1 MTQTFSDMR
10 APLGQICSVPER
22 IISVYSL
29 EKHIWHDNNSLSS
42 IKGRKPELKTI
53 AEFEIDPVR
62 HFLNDILRN
71 MAAPYIAENKSNPI
85 GQGYWVQAEF
95 GSGKSHLMCF
105 LGALALGSEDAW
117 EAIRLKEEKSG
128 RGKRESLY
136 QFWENGLKQKANSS
150 KGFCI
155 VAKTLVGSGGGTVG
169 LDEPGKPFTEYLID
183 AVKDQ
188 LLKETGKNIS
198 LYPVESLVDRFLK
211 QDETRYR
218 KDLEKFLKDP
228 NFFEEDEFEEYTDF
242 IKNMQEN
249 RSPEYKRSCGNKLW
263 KFYTEYLKVRPD
275 IEMETEDVLRHLVK
289 SVMAEGYCGLIFLID
304 EVSLFMKDRKD
315 EQKTDDEKTL
325 VVLSNRLAKVENL
338 PVWTVCAAQQ
348 VIESKTAGTKNIIA
362 DDRLKLI
369 PLLQKDTDYYTIVLA
384 RVRQLTNPKLV
395 TGYYNYYKRGFSWP
409 SQIGYDEFERFFPFH
424 KTGIEVLRDITMEL
438 TTARSAIHFM
448 HQTLKYAIKT
458 NSRELIRLWHF
469 FDESL
474 EYEEDPSGTYAG
486 LVALKTK
493 RDTDYKIYESC
504 KKFIDEQTKG
514 VLKVHRE
521 RAINSLQVLFLYYV
535 SKRRLQGLTPEEIA
549 NEILI
554 EKSPNA
560 TLEENVQHYE
570 FIASTLKKE
579 LRQITETPDEKGKS
593 RFKFNPIH
601 TGINPQEEFDKIK
614 TEVEANEKLR
624 KEAWDDLLEFKEWN
638 LKTRMMTIDLAYG
651 GSSIFSEIA
660 NNGGKEITL
669 YWQNGEISGNAAVKD
684 LTKYIS
690 GTIPFPTLNT
700 EETEQDFQLLIGK
713 TPVEVTS
720 IINLL
725 SDKKDP
731 RVVIWTPDALKQEEQ
746 DRVNNFATYKK
757 MIDNWS
763 NKESEDAKTI
773 VGWVSD
779 HLKTEIG
786 LILKVVTDS
795 YQRGRMDALNH
806 QNTSFQMIGN
816 LPAIIAPVV
825 ERILTSVYE
834 SRIIIYPQN
843 IPFCKEDGVK
853 VINGIVKKGEIPT
866 NVTIGK
872 NESAAQNFGPSL
884 IITSTS
890 NWRKLDTS
898 QNTFVTDIFEFI
910 NSKITDPHQTISIAS
925 IYKNFTGLNGPNNKN
940 YGLTKRVI
948 DIYLLCLVKQGK
960 IRINLGNKSILSFPF
975 IDYSNIDQID
985 FNARTISSFSEIQKM
1000 VRPKSWDALHPY
1012 IEVILGLKIPVDSN
1026 DSQITEY
1033 RAKLTEHFKTK
1044 AETSQSTLQRS
1055 SLLFE
1060 KIRVKNPYSTDVE
1073 KVNLLFNQKLGSE
1086 EIDGLAY
1093 ALKVAF
1099 GFKVFDEEKS
1109 NLGEVSDLSIS
1120 LANYEN
1126 ICKFM
1131 EHENDLL
1138 LMETYRNY
1146 KFPKS
1151 KELEAINK
1159 HLESIENKLTNI
1171 TPYVDSNT
1179 KLKTELIGDAL
1190 RNTGDQ
1196 GTVYGLIKDYLV
1208 LYKAMHEYILT
1219 EVGTCTRKIDELLQ
1233 TDDWKVINSLQ
1244 EIGSLQPKKA
1254 KETTE
1259 KIKGIRESCF
1269 ACSESSI
1276 ASIDLRIKTYPEHNC
1291 GLSFANSENKIEN
1304 AKQALV
1310 QAETIWKTTTKDT
1323 TSFFLSSAIKEKL
1336 EQGNAESC
1344 IKDLLDCKQ
1353 VEDVMNFFK
1362 NNIAKIN
1369 DIILKIN
1376 KYLKKIEI
1384 RIVNK
1389 NDFQPTVKTVE
1400 ENQIDQVAEE
1410 FKDFLQKELDKIS
1423 HDKDTLRMIR
1433 ID

>member
-1 MTQTFSDMR
+1 M
-10 APLGQICSVPER
+10 
-22 IISVYSL
+22 
-29 EKHIWHDNNSLSS
+29 
-42 IKGRKPELKTI
+42 KTI

-71 MAAPYIAENKSNPI
+71 MAAPYVAEHKSNPI

-105 LGALALGSEDAW
+105 LGALALGSADAW

-150 KGFCI
+150 KGFFV

-188 LLKETGKNIS
+188 LQKEIGKNIS
-198 LYPVESLVDRFLK
+198 LYPVENLVDRFLK

-228 NFFEEDEFEEYTDF
+228 NFFEEDEFEELTDF

-289 SVMAEGYCGLIFLID
+289 SVMAEGYCGLLFLID

-369 PLLQKDTDYYTIVLA
+369 PLLQKDTDYYTIVLS

-438 TTARSAIHFM
+438 TTTRSAIHFM

-458 NSRELIRLWHF
+458 NSKELIRLWHF

-521 RAINSLQVLFLYYV
+521 RAINTLQVLFLYYV
-535 SKRRLQGLTPEEIA
+535 SKRRLQGLTSEEIA

-554 EKSPNA
+554 EKNPNA
-560 TLEENVQHYE
+560 TLEENLQHYE
-570 FIASTLKKE
+570 FIACTLKKD

-624 KEAWDDLLEFKEWN
+624 KDAWDDLLEFKEWN

-651 GSSIFSEIA
+651 GASIFNEIA
-660 NNGGKEITL
+660 NNGGKEITIN
-669 YWQNGEISGNAAVKD
+669 WQNGEISGNAAVKD

-700 EETEQDFQLLIGK
+700 EETEQDFQILIGK
-713 TPVEVTS
+713 TAIEDSS
-720 IINLL
+720 IISLL

-731 RVVIWTPDALKQEEQ
+731 RIVIWTPDALKQDEE

-757 MIDNWS
+757 MVDNWS
-763 NKESEDAKTI
+763 NKESEDAKTVI
-773 VGWVSD
+773 SWVSD

-806 QNTSFQMIGN
+806 VNTAFQMVGN
-816 LPAIIAPVV
+816 LQAIIAPVV

-834 SRIIIYPQN
+834 SRLIIYPQN

-853 VINGIVKKGEIPT
+853 VINGIVKKGEIPG

-872 NESAAQNFGPSL
+872 NESAAQNFAPAL
-884 IITSTS
+884 MITSSS
-890 NWRKLDTS
+890 NWRKLDTA
-898 QNTFVTDIFEFI
+898 QNPFVTDIFEFI
-910 NSKITDPHQTISIAS
+910 NSKITDPHQTISIAA
-925 IYKNFTGLNGPNNKN
+925 IYKNFTGLNGPNGKN
-940 YGLTKRVI
+940 YGLSKRVI

-960 IRINLGNKSILSFPF
+960 IRINLGNKSLLSVPF
-975 IDYSNIDQID
+975 IDYSNIEQID

-1000 VRPKSWDALHPY
+1000 IRPENWDTLRPY
-1012 IEVILGLKIPVDSN
+1012 VEVIIREKIPIDCN
-1026 DSQITEY
+1026 DSQITAY
-1033 RAKLTEHFKTK
+1033 RAKLTEHFKTE
-1044 AETSQSTLQRS
+1044 AEKSQNILQRS
-1055 SLLFE
+1055 SLLFD

-1073 KVNLLFNQKLGSE
+1073 KINKLFNQKLGPD
-1086 EIDGLAY
+1086 EINGLAY
-1093 ALKVAF
+1093 ALKIGF
-1099 GFKVFDEEKS
+1099 NFKVFDEERPDPH
-1109 NLGEVSDLSIS
+1109 EISDLSINM
-1120 LANYEN
+1120 ANYEN
-1126 ICKFM
+1126 LCKFM

-1138 LMETYRNY
+1138 LMETYRIY
-1146 KFPKS
+1146 PFPKS
-1151 KELEAINK
+1151 KDLVAISK

-1171 TPYVDSNT
+1171 TPYIDSNT

-1190 RNTGDQ
+1190 RNIGDQ
-1196 GTVYGLIKDYLV
+1196 GTVYGLIRDYSV
-1208 LYKAMHEYILT
+1208 LYKAMHEYVLT
-1219 EVGTCTRKIDELLQ
+1219 EVGTYTKKIDELLQ

-1244 EIGSLQPKKA
+1244 AISSLQPKKA
-1254 KETTE
+1254 KETAE
-1259 KIKGIRESCF
+1259 KIKDIRQSCF
-1269 ACSESSI
+1269 VCADSSV
-1276 ASIDLRIKTYPEHNC
+1276 ASVDLRIQTYPEHSC
-1291 GLSFANSENKIEN
+1291 GLSFANSESKIEN
-1304 AKQALV
+1304 AKQAFS
-1310 QAETIWKTTTKDT
+1310 QAEANWKTTIKDT
-1323 TSFFLSSAIKEKL
+1323 ASFFLSAAIKERL
-1336 EQGNAESC
+1336 EQGKAESC
-1344 IKDLLDCKQ
+1344 INSLIACKQ
-1353 VEDVMNFFK
+1353 VEEVLQYFK
-1362 NNIAKIN
+1362 SNLSQIN
-1369 DIILKIN
+1369 DIISKIN

-1384 RIVNK
+1384 RNVNK
-1389 NDFQPTVKTVE
+1389 NDFQPTVKTIE
-1400 ENQIDQVAEE
+1400 ENQLDQVAEE
-1410 FKDFLQKELDKIS
+1410 FRNFLQKELDKIGQ
-1423 HDKDTLRMIR
+1423 DKDTLRMIR